1 MTKEIKS
8 LGSFALYSK
17 LVLQE
22 LHIIAFTHRQLDVN
36 KIGLLHLEK
45 EAQAIVL
52 EQLKNSLGLNELMFL
67 STCNRV
73 EISFVK
79 DQDLDTAFL
88 ARLLQE
94 LYPKLV
100 PIQLEEFV
108 RKAET
113 YSGTNAVKHALS
125 VASSIDSMIIGER
138 EIISQVR
145 LAYEYCQSLSL
156 TGELIRLLM
165 KKVIETAKLVYTE
178 TSISTKPVSVVSLAY
193 QYLKQLN
200 IPLDARVLIV
210 GAGVTNT
217 TMCRFLK
224 KHGFKKFYVF
234 NRSLSNAQK
243 LADEL
248 KGEAHLLSDLP
259 SFETG
264 FDVLITCTAAD
275 GVIINPELYQHLL
288 QGDTQ
293 EKIIIDLAIPQDLD
307 ASIIEK
313 HSVKYLSI
321 EYLQKI
327 SNENVKE
334 RSKELAQVEE
344 IIDQALFEFQH
355 LIRERK
361 VELAM
366 RVVPAQVKALKST
379 AYDQVFKE
387 DLEAL
392 DPQSKEVLEKIVNYL
407 EKKYISGP
415 MKLAKEIILNHV
427 D

>member
-8 LGSFALYSK
+8 RGSFALYSK

-138 EIISQVR
+138 EIITQVR

-248 KGEAHLLSDLP
+248 KGEAQLLSDLP

-313 HSVKYLSI
+313 HRVKYLSI

>member
-8 LGSFALYSK
+8 RVSFALYSK

-138 EIISQVR
+138 EIITQVR

-248 KGEAHLLSDLP
+248 KGEAQLLSDLP